1 MGSLGPP
8 SGRILCP
15 FADACLAL
23 SSWLGFFVD
32 YLTRGG
38 AGYGQLTGLSARKQ
52 QPVETSK
59 ET

>member
-8 SGRILCP
+8 SGRILGP

-52 QPVETSK
+52 
-59 ET
+59 